1 MRGGIMQW
9 QPGDPGM
16 RGAKSQGMT
25 RRAVFRLASHLAAT
39 GLLMHGN
46 APWFE
51 ALAGEL
57 RSPQDPRHPTPF
69 EQMHLPSLQVPSFT
83 HNGSH
88 VPIVVEMAHPMEPD
102 HYITSLSILNPS
114 DPIPSK
120 GILHLTPDNGQAY
133 LGVQARM
140 HSGSSSV
147 VVVAECNRHGRWAAQ
162 RSVTVSEDAGGCAT
176 ATDEEISQFV
186 QPRFRPPVIR
196 IPKLV
201 RGQRITPGEVV
212 RVQLKLLHP
221 NRTGLAWRDG
231 AFHQA
236 VEDPLYLK
244 HLQVFYGDRPV
255 SRYEMTPALSD
266 NPLIALKLRV
276 AEEGAVR
283 MVITNSR
290 GEQFQAQHEIRWS

>member
-1 MRGGIMQW
+1 M
-9 QPGDPGM
+9 
-16 RGAKSQGMT
+16 K
-25 RRAVFRLASHLAAT
+25 
-39 GLLMHGN
+39 
-46 APWFE
+46 
-51 ALAGEL
+51 
-57 RSPQDPRHPTPF
+57 RSAN
-69 EQMHLPSLQVPSFT
+69 S
-83 HNGSH
+83 
-88 VPIVVEMAHPMEPD
+88 
-102 HYITSLSILNPS
+102 
-114 DPIPSK
+114 
-120 GILHLTPDNGQAY
+120 
-133 LGVQARM
+133 
-140 HSGSSSV
+140 
-147 VVVAECNRHGRWAAQ
+147 
-162 RSVTVSEDAGGCAT
+162 
-176 ATDEEISQFV
+176 V

-236 VEDPLYLK
+236 VEDPLYLEN
-244 HLQVFYGDRPV
+244 LQVFYGDRPV

>member
-1 MRGGIMQW
+1 MRREVMQW
-9 QPGDPGM
+9 QTGTP
-16 RGAKSQGMT
+16 RKHIAKSQSVT
-25 RRAVFRLASHLAAT
+25 RRDVLRLASCLAAT
-39 GLLMHGN
+39 GLLLYGKGQRL
-46 APWFE
+46 E
-51 ALAGEL
+51 ALTGEL
-57 RSPQDPRHPTPF
+57 RSPQDPNRPTPF
-69 EQMHLPSLQVPSFT
+69 EQMHLPILKVPSFT
-83 HNGSH
+83 GSGSH
-88 VPIVVEMAHPMEPD
+88 VPIEVEMAHPMEPD
-102 HYITSLSILNPS
+102 HYITSLNILNPS

-120 GILHLTPDNGQAY
+120 GTLHLTPESGQAF

-147 VVVAECNRHGRWAAQ
+147 VAVAECNQHGCWVAQ

-186 QPRFRPPVIR
+186 QPRLRPPVIR

-201 RGQRITPGEVV
+201 RGQRITPGEVI

-231 AFHQA
+231 AFYQ
-236 VEDPLYLK
+236 VDEDPLYLK
-244 HLQVFYGDRPV
+244 NLQVFYGDRLV

-276 AEEGAVR
+276 DEERAVR

-290 GEQFQAQHEIRWS
+290 GQQFQAQHEIRWS

>member
-1 MRGGIMQW
+1 MRGGVVLW
-9 QPGDPGM
+9 QSAKPGRYGSESP
-16 RGAKSQGMT
+16 GMT
-25 RRAVFRLASHLAAT
+25 RRGLLRFASRLAAT

-46 APWFE
+46 GRRFE
-51 ALAGEL
+51 AFAGEL
-57 RSPQDPRHPTPF
+57 RSPRDPSRPTPF
-69 EQMHLPSLQVPSFT
+69 ERLHLPTIEVPSFT
-83 HNGSH
+83 SNGSH
-88 VPIVVEMAHPMEPD
+88 VPIVVEMAHPMEPE

-120 GILHLTPDNGQAY
+120 GVFHLTPDSGQAY

-147 VVVAECNRHGRWAAQ
+147 VVVAACNRHGSWVAR
-162 RSVTVSEDAGGCAT
+162 RPVTVSEDAGGCAT
-176 ATDEEISQFV
+176 PTDEEISRFV
-186 QPRFRPPVIR
+186 QPRFREPVIR

-201 RGQRITPGEVV
+201 RGQRITPGEVI

-231 AFHQA
+231 KFYQA
-236 VEDPLYLK
+236 VEDPLHLK
-244 HLQVFYGDRPV
+244 NLQVFYEDRLV

-266 NPLIALKLRV
+266 NPLIALKVRA
-276 AEEGAVR
+276 AEEGSVR

-290 GEQFQAQHEIRWS
+290 GQQFQAQHEVRWS